1 MEKSSTG
8 EIGWGPVSDTGVDD
22 AFEDVITA
30 HQAEVTQLAYR
41 LLGWSGEVDDVVQE
55 VFLAAYLH
63 RSRFRGDCSPRTWL
77 FTITINT
84 CRSFQ
89 RRQTVRR
96 RLFARLEAEP
106 PPEPV
111 GPSGHQ
117 VEHLERMRQALLRL
131 PPKYREPVV
140 LRYLQEMDIEQISDV
155 LKISAN
161 AVHVRLNRARA
172 RLREVMS
179 DE

>member
-1 MEKSSTG
+1 MEEGRTV
-8 EIGWGPVSDTGVDD
+8 EVDWMAHKAGAEA
-22 AFEDVITA
+22 AFEDMVAA

-63 RSRFRGDCSPRTWL
+63 RSRFRGECSPRTWL
-77 FTITINT
+77 FTITINE

-89 RRQTVRR
+89 RRQAVRR
-96 RLFARLEAEP
+96 RLFARLTAEP
-106 PPEPV
+106 LP
-111 GPSGHQ
+111 GSACPSECQGD
-117 VEHLERMRQALLRL
+117 HLDRMRRALLRL

-140 LRYLQEMDIEQISDV
+140 LRYLQEMSIEQIGQV
-155 LKISAN
+155 LKISVN

-172 RLREVMS
+172 RLREVMT